1 MTSDTP
7 SSAHDPVVTPL
18 LVGAMIDAS
27 AVRDPAQLD
36 LDLVLDTFD
45 TYGAV
50 LIRGCDVG
58 RQEFVDL
65 TERFPLRYMEYVG
78 GANNDR
84 ASAFGQST
92 TVLTVTG
99 GAVAKKA
106 IPLHGEMFYTRPRA
120 QTLFFCCI
128 RPADE
133 NGQTTLCDGIA
144 FWQALPDDI
153 RTLFRDKKLMYRR
166 IYKDDTWKKVY
177 KCDTLDEVKAI
188 CARNGVRLTELGEGA
203 FETVYV
209 DYAWQVH
216 PAGEV
221 FINSLLVWAAREYIA
236 KMDDSQVR
244 FEDGTPM
251 PPEMLYKIHAIGEAI
266 TLNVPWEPG
275 MVAIVDNN
283 RVMHGR
289 RAYEDEGRDI
299 IMRLSDDALHGAP
312 HGSRHGSGLAAG

>member
-1 MTSDTP
+1 MTTDT
-7 SSAHDPVVTPL
+7 DMGTLTVTPL
-18 LVGAMIDAS
+18 KVGAMIDAS
-27 AVRDPAQLD
+27 ALRDPAKLD
-36 LDLVLDTFD
+36 LGQVLEVFD

-50 LIRGCDVG
+50 LIKGCDVG

-65 TERFPLRYMEYVG
+65 TERFPLRFMEYVG

-84 ASAFGQST
+84 ASAFGQNK

-133 NGQTTLCDGIA
+133 NGQTTLCDGLA
-144 FWQALPDDI
+144 FWAALPEDI
-153 RTLFRDKKLMYRR
+153 RAMFLEKKLKYRR
-166 IYKDDTWKKVY
+166 LYKDDTWKKVY
-177 KCDTLDEVKAI
+177 KTDSLDEVKAM
-188 CARNGVRLTELGEGA
+188 CVRNGVQLTELGDGA
-203 FETVYV
+203 FETVYC
-209 DYAWQVH
+209 DYAWQDH
-216 PAGEV
+216 AAGRI
-221 FINSLLVWAAREYIA
+221 FINSLLVWAAREHIA
-236 KMDDSQVR
+236 KIDDSQVR

-251 PPEMLYKIHAIGEAI
+251 TPEMLYKIHGIGEEL

-299 IMRLSDDALHGAP
+299 IMRLSDDALHGTP
-312 HGSRHGSGLAAG
+312 RAAAE